1 MRSFI
6 CFLLMGG
13 VGLSVLTGCGT
24 FQSGKT
30 TLDGGYSEEHSPDI
44 LRPGD
49 RIGIIFTDVSNPPR
63 VPDQTIR
70 EDGMINLPFNKQ
82 IKAAGKTKGQLEHEI
97 REQFVGP
104 DKYFTRLTVNVNTE
118 QRVYYV
124 GGEVKS
130 PGRQLYMGEV
140 SVMQAIAAAG
150 DFTNFARKQ
159 RIELTRGSSGEK
171 LMVDGRKALRNAQFD
186 PPVFPGDTVHVP
198 RRFW

>member
-1 MRSFI
+1 
-6 CFLLMGG
+6 MGG
-13 VGLSVLTGCGT
+13 VGISILTGCGT
-24 FQSGKT
+24 LQSGYSNPN
-30 TLDGGYSEEHSPDI
+30 GGYSNGHSPDI

-49 RIGIIFTDVSNPPR
+49 KIGVAFTDVSNPPR
-63 VPDQTIR
+63 MPDQTIR
-70 EDGMINLPFNKQ
+70 EDGNINLPFNKQ
-82 IKAAGKTKGQLEHEI
+82 IRAAGKTKGQLEQEI
-97 REQFVGP
+97 RELFVGP
-104 DKYFTRLTVNVNTE
+104 DKYFNRLTVNVNTE

-124 GGEVKS
+124 GGEVKA

-159 RIELTRGSSGEK
+159 RIELTRANGGEK
-171 LMVDGRKALRNAQFD
+171 LVVDGRKALRNAQFD